1 MLDSIRQLLAL
12 RDEAA
17 NQKMTPVPEGYGSF
31 TPVTPDMY
39 QEAATQP
46 IDLRDVQ
53 GVTETERP
61 ESAPS
66 TPTSGHLDYAAQ
78 ADDIENLLGEYRK
91 KPQDSFMDFIKLTL
105 ARSAMSQQPKLLNA
119 LAEGAGHATIDQM
132 ALKKE
137 ADRDRLQAI
146 KDTIDYRDKNRAFDL
161 KEKDMANDQSYRNRY
176 LDILDK
182 KADQGKGTK
191 ITAALRK
198 QGDDL
203 IDNIVGITRGQNRAI
218 KEGTD
223 IDPNLR
229 IAIHQKAEEKIRAG
243 DTPADAYGMA
253 IDEVV
258 GDIGSLEEKVVSG
271 GGWFD
276 GPEKKVMTR
285 GTPTPQEAAAELARR
300 RRGQ

>member
-1 MLDSIRQLLAL
+1 
-12 RDEAA
+12 
-17 NQKMTPVPEGYGSF
+17 
-31 TPVTPDMY
+31 
-39 QEAATQP
+39 
-46 IDLRDVQ
+46 
-53 GVTETERP
+53 
-61 ESAPS
+61 
-66 TPTSGHLDYAAQ
+66 
-78 ADDIENLLGEYRK
+78 
-91 KPQDSFMDFIKLTL
+91 
-105 ARSAMSQQPKLLNA
+105 
-119 LAEGAGHATIDQM
+119 
-132 ALKKE
+132 
-137 ADRDRLQAI
+137 
-146 KDTIDYRDKNRAFDL
+146 
-161 KEKDMANDQSYRNRY
+161 
-176 LDILDK
+176 
-182 KADQGKGTK
+182 
-191 ITAALRK
+191 
-198 QGDDL
+198 L